1 VRALHRLYLLFSL
14 LFFGYFVS
22 HSQPESHREDLSVFV
37 LTQFDYSYVEVCI
50 HGCVELSLAVS
61 LALSLALSLP
71 LSLSPFPKYACSACP
86 LHSRFRSLSLAIP
99 STLPPDSISLSLPR
113 SLPPSLLSR
122 FSPPTLSS
130 CPQPP
135 SLYFVRTRAYLC
147 TYPY

>member
-1 VRALHRLYLLFSL
+1 MRALHRLYLLFSL
-14 LFFGYFVS
+14 LFFGYFIS

-37 LTQFDYSYVEVCI
+37 ITQFDYSYVEVCI

-99 STLPPDSISLSLPR
+99 STLPPDSMINGGRFYVHMSQLSCQLSISLKV
-113 SLPPSLLSR
+113 R
-122 FSPPTLSS
+122 FKFECKIGRAS
-130 CPQPP
+130 CRER
-135 SLYFVRTRAYLC
+135 V
-147 TYPY
+147 